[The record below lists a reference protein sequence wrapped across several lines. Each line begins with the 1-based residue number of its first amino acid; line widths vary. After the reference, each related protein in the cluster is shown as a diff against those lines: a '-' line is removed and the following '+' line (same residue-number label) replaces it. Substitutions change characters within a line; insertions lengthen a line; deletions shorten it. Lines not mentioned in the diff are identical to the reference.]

1 MCFVD
6 VYWIPV
12 GAGTSRLQ
20 RASLRWWEAFE
31 AARARRARGVL
42 YHSAL
47 KLGIDGEGVSTL
59 ELTPAFV
66 ASPVPALMT
75 GPVGARPAG
84 RFKLFRYELRLVPG
98 AVLPD
103 EAWAVGEPV
112 RLSDE
117 RAMVERVVE
126 LAGLVPAYTW
136 GRRVK
141 GTAEMWTS
149 DSVVSWLLVKAGLEP
164 MDARAPAD
172 GRAPGWDAGL
182 AVARRAEQAAAPK
195 RVLRT

>member
-1 MCFVD
+1 M
-6 VYWIPV
+6 
-12 GAGTSRLQ
+12 Q
-20 RASLRWWEAFE
+20 RASLQWWEALE
-31 AARARRARGVL
+31 AARARRPRGVL

-47 KLGIDGEGVSTL
+47 KLGLDGEGVSTL

-98 AVLPD
+98 AALPD
-103 EAWAVGEPV
+103 ETWAVGEPI
-112 RLSDE
+112 RLADE
-117 RAMVERVVE
+117 RTTVERIVE
-126 LAGLVPAYTW
+126 FASMVPAYTW

-149 DSVVSWLLVKAGLEP
+149 DSVVSWLLAKAGLEP
-164 MDARAPAD
+164 RDARAPAD
-172 GRAPGWDAGL
+172 GRAPGWTAGVE
-182 AVARRAEQAAAPK
+182 VARRTEHAAVPSGV
-195 RVLRT
+195 RGI